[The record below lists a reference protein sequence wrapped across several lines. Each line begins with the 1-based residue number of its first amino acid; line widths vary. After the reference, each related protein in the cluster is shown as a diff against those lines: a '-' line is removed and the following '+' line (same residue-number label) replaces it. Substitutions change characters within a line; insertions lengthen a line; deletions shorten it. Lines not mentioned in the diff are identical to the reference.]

1 MIMPF
6 GHLQIGTQYSHVQR
20 RGRLANTAAELV
32 NNLAARVGMRLLITA
47 CGCALANRAII
58 GKLVARIEDGAVDG
72 FSRQTDVVR
81 TRCVAL
87 VEIGRR
93 ARERIVE
100 QLRLE
105 RLCRD
110 GRLGDRH
117 RNGVGLLRAVAD
129 DLPGLVSVE
138 RYACLAGNDGLAVLL
153 ADGGI
158 DRVTDNVGCDLVNVN
173 RRSGCHISRDLIRLK
188 VHQADLIGQ
197 RLLYR
202 IRVKLDARL
211 AGMHDQIAVLQ
222 LPGRIDRLGQ
232 RRVRDFVER
241 AAQTFL
247 VYGCRNL
254 RLSVTAHCTDDIA
267 HALERIAGAAYFIC
281 VLGGL
286 DAVHAFQHLI
296 DRNIIVGAVNRH
308 RDIFALVQRRTLV
321 LNGVCR
327 IIAVHAADCN
337 RSDGHTRKNIRVAV
351 HIAECTGCRRND
363 NPDGNLYTDRNTTF
377 LLRLLRF
384 RPDGLRRFFRLFGL
398 LFDQMR
404 SLLRF
409 VCAFICHEYTS

>member
-1 MIMPF
+1 
-6 GHLQIGTQYSHVQR
+6 
-20 RGRLANTAAELV
+20 
-32 NNLAARVGMRLLITA
+32 MRLLITA
-47 CGCALANRAII
+47 CGCALANRAVI
-58 GKLVARIEDGAVDG
+58 GKLVARIEDSAVDG

-87 VEIGRR
+87 IEIGRR
-93 ARERIVE
+93 TRECIVE

-117 RNGVGLLRAVAD
+117 RNGVGLLRAVAN
-129 DLPGLVSVE
+129 DLLGLIGVE
-138 RYACLAGNDGLAVLL
+138 RHACLACDDGLAVLL
-153 ADGGI
+153 ADGSV
-158 DRVTDNVGCDLVNVN
+158 DRVTDNVGCNLVNVN
-173 RRSGCHISRDLIRLK
+173 RRSGCHIGRDLIRLK
-188 VHQADLIGQ
+188 VHQADLISQ

-222 LPGRIDRLGQ
+222 LPGRIDRFGQ

-241 AAQTFL
+241 AAQAFL
-247 VYGCRNL
+247 VYSCCNL
-254 RLSVTAHCTDDIA
+254 RLSVTAHCADDIA
-267 HALERIAGAAYFIC
+267 HALDRIAGAAYFIG

-286 DAVHAFQHLI
+286 DAVHVFQHLI

-308 RDIFALVQRRTLV
+308 RDILALVQWRTLV
-321 LNGVCR
+321 LDGVCR
-327 IIAVHAADCN
+327 IIAVHAPD
-337 RSDGHTRKNIRVAV
+337 RDWSDSHARKNIRVAV
-351 HIAECTGCRRND
+351 HIAECTGCRCND
-363 NPDGNLYTDRNTTF
+363 NADGNLYTDRNTTF

-384 RPDGLRRFFRLFGL
+384 RLDDLRRFFRLFGL